1 MEDVKK
7 IAKKNLIRGIFIGIW
22 SCFVFAILVMVAWIY
37 AYLHWFF
44 DDNWGI
50 SWMQIDKTWEVNNE
64 RVLTFEDIKQEQPKE
79 ETKEESKVE
88 EKDENKG
95 EIKEENKADEYI
107 KKQTETMIEAIDTWK
122 SEVDAFN
129 KWEREKETLI
139 IEAQK
144 EVEKLRQQN
153 KQELTKAE
161 EEKKK
166 KEEERKL
173 NEQKIKEEQEKM
185 KKIESE
191 KQKLIG
197 SVSTH
202 DIDLVNLYNYF
213 KENNNTFGLDFLATY
228 YLLYKQTFSLNDFL
242 IKWNAV
248 DQDNKVSIVDWDLQK
263 KKPTQITA
271 DIENEYYQKREEV
284 KKALIDMKTKNGKVV
299 IDTCFYKFCWQN
311 NELKQVYWYVKKAMI
326 ADKELTEQLKVARK
340 DGVSPKFYL
349 TILLI
354 ENTRMHTQYKQNFKN
369 LFLKYSSPKLAVMS
383 QFSFG
388 KYGTKVNFIT
398 NLINN
403 NYTDGSI
410 FAIGDFPVL
419 KNLKDTYYLK
429 NANWTW
435 YPRNQGDVVEWLIK
449 DKQGQ
454 TDIISAFFKMAAQ
467 WWKLKNVDL
476 WKAENAGILLTLYN
490 IGKLWEPKVNPELWW
505 AMLNFTNPAY
515 NFGQLA
521 NIIYNSLELDDIMQQ
536 MGL

>member
-79 ETKEESKVE
+79 ETKVE

-419 KNLKDTYYLK
+419 KHLKDTYYLK